1 VTATTAAP
9 PPTAPVAEQPASGHW
24 RWLWIATVALAVLPI
39 VVAVVRSILDHWV
52 PVGDDAYFV
61 LRSRDVWSSHIPL
74 LGTWTSASL
83 STGRDIN
90 NPGPLFF
97 DALAVPVTVLG
108 GPVGVAVGTGLLNV
122 LSILGIA
129 WCAFRRGGPLLV
141 AVAML
146 VVSVLTWS
154 MGSFLLFDP
163 WQPHALLL
171 PFLCFVFIAWSLACG
186 DLAALPWAVGLAS
199 LITQT
204 HLTYV
209 VLVGA
214 LSAWG
219 IVGLV
224 LVLRSRR
231 RQGPRPEGDGRRT
244 VRILV
249 TAAVVA
255 VVCWVQPLFE
265 QVFRGGNLS
274 GLAASGSGSN
284 QTLLG
289 PRHAVQ
295 VMANVLSIPPFWSR
309 SGFDH
314 AFTEALGGPHGGPEG
329 IGLASL
335 PGVGAS
341 VASLALLLV
350 VIVGIG
356 FFARRRRDL
365 VSMVAAITVLVALA
379 AGLFTA
385 VRIPTDIFGV
395 AAHQFRWLWP
405 LGAFIAFTIL
415 AALARA
421 WTASGARRILPAVAV
436 VAALC
441 FVFSVANLPT
451 HDAHAGPAGDRYAIP
466 VVRAMDHQLAKAKIR
481 GPVLLDVH
489 DITFGDPYSA
499 PLMLELQHLGVPFV
513 VTDHSLIH
521 QLGPGRDAAGAGA
534 VQRIFSL
541 TGSRATTYSGPGR
554 RIAYHAGLTRAEQ
567 AGLDRLTDQVRA
579 DVRAGAVHLSPK
591 GEQLVSGGQFG
602 ALATDAGRR
611 DPDALVGPG
620 VLVAAD
626 QAGALALEPA
636 VQARVARMAELQQAR
651 DRGTVGVFL
660 APLRS

>member
-1 VTATTAAP
+1 
-9 PPTAPVAEQPASGHW
+9 
-24 RWLWIATVALAVLPI
+24 
-39 VVAVVRSILDHWV
+39 
-52 PVGDDAYFV
+52 
-61 LRSRDVWSSHIPL
+61 
-74 LGTWTSASL
+74 
-83 STGRDIN
+83 
-90 NPGPLFF
+90 
-97 DALAVPVTVLG
+97 
-108 GPVGVAVGTGLLNV
+108 
-122 LSILGIA
+122 
-129 WCAFRRGGPLLV
+129 
-141 AVAML
+141 
-146 VVSVLTWS
+146 

-171 PFLCFVFIAWSLACG
+171 PFMCFVFIAWSLACG
-186 DLAALPWAVGLAS
+186 DLAALPWAVGVAS

-214 LSAWG
+214 LSVWG
-219 IVGLV
+219 VVGLV
-224 LVLRSRR
+224 LVLRGRR
-231 RQGPRPEGDGRRT
+231 KEGPRPEGDSRRT

-249 TAAVVA
+249 IAAAVA
-255 VVCWVQPLFE
+255 VVGWVQPLFE

-295 VMANVLSIPPFWSR
+295 VMANVLSTPPFWSR
-309 SGFDH
+309 SGFDG

-335 PGVGAS
+335 PSIRVS
-341 VASLALLLV
+341 VASLAVLLA

-356 FFARRRRDL
+356 VLARRRRDL
-365 VSMVAAITVLVALA
+365 ASMAAAITVLVALA

-421 WTASGARRILPAVAV
+421 WTASNARRVVPVVAV
-436 VAALC
+436 FAALC
-441 FVFSVANLPT
+441 LVFSVANLPT

-466 VVRAMDHQLAKAKIR
+466 VVRAMNRQLAKVKIR

-499 PLMLELQHLGVPFV
+499 PLMLELQHLGIPFV

-534 VQRIFSL
+534 VQRIFSI
-541 TGSRATTYSGPGR
+541 TGDRATDYHGPGR
-554 RIAYHAGLTRAEQ
+554 RIAYHPGLTRAEQ
-567 AGLDRLTDQVRA
+567 SELDRLTARVRS
-579 DVRAGAVHLSPK
+579 DVQGGAVRLSAK
-591 GEQLVSGGQFG
+591 GEHLVRDGQFPP
-602 ALATDAGRR
+602 LATDAGRR
-611 DPDALVGPG
+611 DPGRLLGPG

-626 QAGALALEPA
+626 QAGALALDPA
-636 VQARVARMAELQQAR
+636 VQKRVARLAELQQAR
-651 DRGTVGVFL
+651 NRETLGVFL